1 MTIADRNRIMI
12 LSLAAEI
19 ALAAACAV
27 AAAMCLGLPASRF
40 AELSLKPEFPWEPRL
55 WNVSMAHIRV
65 LAISGTLGLWATLC
79 GLWVLRAFR
88 KTTSYEILFFA
99 LFGCALAFDAARSL
113 IVLAIGLDAPAAY
126 GALLCRFVNAG
137 RWLGNLSLFAASLY
151 SVGMKHEKA
160 GRDIAIVLFL
170 SVILASLMPI
180 NSEALMES
188 FLFRPGYAAILRFA
202 WISVSALSMVNY
214 FFAAF
219 LKGSGDYS
227 LMGLGVFL
235 AMIGR
240 DALYFTTD
248 AVLCAAGL
256 LLLSAGGLLFM
267 RRCFRLALW
276 Q

>member
-1 MTIADRNRIMI
+1 MI

-19 ALAAACAV
+19 ALAAACA
-27 AAAMCLGLPASRF
+27 AAVAMCLGLPASRF
-40 AELSLKPEFPWEPRL
+40 SELALKPEFSWEPRI
-55 WNVSMAHIRV
+55 WNISAVQLRV
-65 LAISGTLGLWATLC
+65 LAIAGAFGAWATMC

-99 LFGCALAFDAARSL
+99 LFGCALAFEAARSL
-113 IVLAIGLDAPAAY
+113 IVLAIGLGAPSAY
-126 GALLCRFVNAG
+126 GAILCRFVNTG

-160 GRDIAIVLFL
+160 GRDIAIVFFL
-170 SVILASLMPI
+170 SVVLASLMPI
-180 NSEALMES
+180 NSESLMET

-202 WISVSALSMVNY
+202 WLAVSALALVNY

-219 LKGSGDYS
+219 LKGSSDYS
-227 LMGLGVFL
+227 LMGLGVFM
-235 AMIGR
+235 AMLGR

-256 LLLSAGGLLFM
+256 LLLSAGSLLFM